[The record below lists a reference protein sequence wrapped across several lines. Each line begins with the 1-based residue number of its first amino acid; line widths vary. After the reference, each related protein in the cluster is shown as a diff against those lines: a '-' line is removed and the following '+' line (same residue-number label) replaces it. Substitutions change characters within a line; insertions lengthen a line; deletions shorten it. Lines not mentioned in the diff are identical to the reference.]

1 MGRRNVIAAL
11 VLLALGAAYAVL
23 TAGLPARTIPN
34 TPGPSFF
41 PWVVTGSLLLLALGL
56 LVQGVRQW
64 PDGPDSQAPE
74 SGAARRFVGLAWF
87 AIYLAALPSLGFL
100 LATIPFFAGLM
111 VLYGGAR
118 ATWLAVAS
126 VAMPVFLFYVFR
138 DGFQILLPL
147 GVLPVWFG

>member
-23 TAGLPARTIPN
+23 TVGLPSRTIPN

-41 PWVVTGSLLLLALGL
+41 PWAVTGSLFVLALGL
-56 LVQGVRQW
+56 LVQGVRHW
-64 PDGPDSQAPE
+64 PNGTASETQE
-74 SGAARRFVGLAWF
+74 NGAARRFAGLAWF

-100 LATIPFFAGLM
+100 VATIPFFAGLM

-118 ATWLAVAS
+118 ATWLAIAS
-126 VAMPVFLFYVFR
+126 VAMPVFLYYAFR
-138 DGFQILLPL
+138 NGFQILLPR

>member
-1 MGRRNVIAAL
+1 MNPRIPALPRSARTFRLLIPSAVLVVSLLAGCAQLGRRPVPPTAP
-11 VLLALGAAYAVL
+11 GASRRL
-23 TAGLPARTIPN
+23 AGL
-34 TPGPSFF
+34 
-41 PWVVTGSLLLLALGL
+41 V
-56 LVQGVRQW
+56 
-64 PDGPDSQAPE
+64 
-74 SGAARRFVGLAWF
+74 WF

-118 ATWLAVAS
+118 AIWLAVAS

-147 GVLPVWFG
+147 GILPVWFG